1 MKRSLFTFCWF
12 FVVAVT
18 LGSAR
23 PAKAQTP
30 DRSVPPPVGPAP
42 RVTLPPIHTFTLSN
56 GLSVWVVEKHQVP
69 LVQALLLVEAGQAYE
84 RPGQYGLADL
94 TADMLDEGA
103 AGRSALEL
111 SDAIDYLGARF
122 SVSASDF
129 LTTVGLR
136 VPTERF
142 EEALGLMADVTLR
155 PDFPEADL
163 ERLRLQR
170 LTEMLRR
177 HDEPTEIAG
186 AMLYQTLFGKDHPY
200 ARYPLGR
207 EDDLRRFTT
216 DDLRAFYAAHYG
228 PARAALIVVGDV
240 TPDEVMPKLE
250 AALGAWTSEAGPSN
264 PDVPVVP
271 QVTGRTVYLVD
282 KPGAAQS
289 VIRIGRIGPGR
300 DTGDYYAIQ
309 VMNTILGGSFTS
321 RLNQNLREDK
331 GYTYGA
337 RSSFDMRRK
346 QGAFVAG
353 ADVQTAVTGPS
364 LAEFMKELRGIRE
377 PIPAEEVDRAKN
389 FLAMRFPANFQAV
402 RQVAGR
408 LAELENFDLPL
419 DSYEKYTDGILA
431 VTGEAVAEAARKYV
445 DPDNLVLVVVGD
457 RSVIEEQ
464 VRAQG
469 LGPVKILSVTDVL
482 GAPPEFSGES
492 D

>member
-1 MKRSLFTFCWF
+1 MKRSLLSLRVLL
-12 FVVAVT
+12 VVAAV
-18 LGSAR
+18 LACAH
-23 PAKAQTP
+23 PAEAQTP
-30 DRSVPPPVGPAP
+30 DRSAPPPVGPAP
-42 RVTLPPIHTFTLSN
+42 RVTLPPIQTFTLSN
-56 GLSVWVVEKHQVP
+56 GLDVWIVEKHQVP
-69 LVQALLLVEAGQAYE
+69 LVQTLLLVEAGQAYE

-103 AGRSALEL
+103 GGRSALEL
-111 SDAIDYLGARF
+111 SDALDYLGARF

-136 VPTERF
+136 VPLERF
-142 EEALGLMADVTLR
+142 DAALGLMADVALR
-155 PDFPEADL
+155 PDFPEAEL
-163 ERLRLQR
+163 ERLRLER
-170 LTEMLRR
+170 LTELLRR
-177 HDEPTEIAG
+177 HDEPNEIAG

-216 DDLRAFYAAHYG
+216 DDLRAFYATHYG
-228 PARAALIVVGDV
+228 PDRAALIVAGDV
-240 TPDEVMPKLE
+240 TPDEVLPKLE
-250 AALGAWTSEAGPSN
+250 AAFGAWTSDAAPSA
-264 PDVPVVP
+264 PDVPEVS

-300 DTGDYYAIQ
+300 NTGDYYAIQ
-309 VMNTILGGSFTS
+309 VMNTVLGGSFTS

-353 ADVQTAVTGPS
+353 AAVQTAVTGPS
-364 LAEFMKELRGIRE
+364 LAEFMKELRGIME
-377 PIPAEEVDRAKN
+377 PIPAEEVERAKN
-389 FLAMRFPANFQAV
+389 FLAMRFPAGFQAV

-419 DSYEKYTDGILA
+419 DSFDRYTGRILA
-431 VTGEAVAEAARKYV
+431 VTGDAATEAARKYL
-445 DPDNLVLVVVGD
+445 DPDDLVIVVVGD

-464 VRAQG
+464 VRAQN

-482 GAPPEFSGES
+482 GAPPDFSGES